1 MKKNLYS
8 LTLSDEVVREVDAL
22 AHRLGTNR
30 SALVNR
36 ILSEYVSVPTPE
48 RRINDIFEA
57 IEALV
62 SPSRELVN
70 SQSMSLKSS
79 LAYKYRPTVKYE
91 VDLGGGEDTL
101 GTLNVVFRTQSA
113 ELIAA
118 LTDFFRLWARIENV
132 CLAPALGGTI
142 ACSLYDGRFVRP
154 LAMPRGHA
162 RSAEDIAGAISAY
175 VQQLQES
182 MGGDSGLTEQL
193 AALKQSVSQLAAGSE
208 ALSQGVTAFG
218 EGIGQLSQG
227 TEALTKGTGMLVEA
241 GDQLYDG
248 FGELTDGTEEL
259 ADGMKTYNEDGIQ
272 ELGKLAGSDLK
283 EVLTRMKAL
292 READGQYDNYAG
304 IADGSTGS
312 VRFIIETEEI
322 ALP

>member
-62 SPSRELVN
+62 SPSRELVPFFAPN

-91 VDLGGGEDTL
+91 VDLDGGEDTL

-118 LTDFFRLWARIENV
+118 LTDFFRLSRAGARRHDR
-132 CLAPALGGTI
+132 LFALRRALRPSARHAARTRPLGG
-142 ACSLYDGRFVRP
+142 
-154 LAMPRGHA
+154 GH
-162 RSAEDIAGAISAY
+162 RRRH
-175 VQQLQES
+175 QRLC
-182 MGGDSGLTEQL
+182 
-193 AALKQSVSQLAAGSE
+193 AALRPPAQGLSERRSERQGRGAG
-208 ALSQGVTAFG
+208 LPRRP
-218 EGIGQLSQG
+218 
-227 TEALTKGTGMLVEA
+227 A
-241 GDQLYDG
+241 GPR
-248 FGELTDGTEEL
+248 
-259 ADGMKTYNEDGIQ
+259 A
-272 ELGKLAGSDLK
+272 SDLS
-283 EVLTRMKAL
+283 
-292 READGQYDNYAG
+292 DSQ
-304 IADGSTGS
+304 
-312 VRFIIETEEI
+312 FCQ
-322 ALP
+322 

>member
-62 SPSRELVN
+62 SPSRELVPFFAPN

-91 VDLGGGEDTL
+91 VDLDGGEDTL

-132 CLAPALGGTI
+132 CLAP
-142 ACSLYDGRFVRP
+142 
-154 LAMPRGHA
+154 
-162 RSAEDIAGAISAY
+162 DIAGAISAY
-175 VQQLQES
+175 VQLFDRLLKGYLS
-182 MGGDSGLTEQL
+182 GD
-193 AALKQSVSQLAAGSE
+193 
-208 ALSQGVTAFG
+208 LSAKDV
-218 EGIGQLSQG
+218 
-227 TEALTKGTGMLVEA
+227 
-241 GDQLYDG
+241 
-248 FGELTDGTEEL
+248 EL
-259 ADGMKTYNEDGIQ
+259 AYRG
-272 ELGKLAGSDLK
+272 DLRGRG
-283 EVLTRMKAL
+283 LL
-292 READGQYDNYAG
+292 
-304 IADGSTGS
+304 I
-312 VRFIIETEEI
+312 
-322 ALP
+322 

>member
-36 ILSEYVSVPTPE
+36 ILAEYVSVPTPE

-62 SPSRELVN
+62 SPSRELVPFFAPN

-91 VDLGGGEDTL
+91 VDLSGNGEDTL

-118 LTDFFRLWARIENV
+118 LHKLV
-132 CLAPALGGTI
+132 LAHDADVGDSIAPLLGDAIG
-142 ACSLYDGRFVRP
+142 CSLYDGRFVRP
-154 LAMPRGHA
+154 LSMPRGHA
-162 RSAEDIAGAISAY
+162 RSAEDVAGAISAY
-175 VQQLQES
+175 VQLF
-182 MGGDSGLTEQL
+182 DRL
-193 AALKQSVSQLAAGSE
+193 LKGYLDGS
-208 ALSQGVTAFG
+208 LSADGV
-218 EGIGQLSQG
+218 
-227 TEALTKGTGMLVEA
+227 
-241 GDQLYDG
+241 
-248 FGELTDGTEEL
+248 EL
-259 ADGMKTYNEDGIQ
+259 AYRG
-272 ELGKLAGSDLK
+272 DLHDRT
-283 EVLTRMKAL
+283 LL
-292 READGQYDNYAG
+292 
-304 IADGSTGS
+304 I
-312 VRFIIETEEI
+312 
-322 ALP
+322 